1 MIKTKS
7 TELQQL
13 AQDWAE
19 AELKGEVSYLDQL
32 LTPDFVGIG
41 PRGFVLNKV
50 QWLDR
55 YRSGSFKYDSLA
67 WQDIQAWV
75 YGDSAVV
82 VGIQNQEATYEGQ
95 PSNGKFR
102 GSQFF
107 VKQNGTWRLAA
118 MQLSGPLMEVPR

>member
-1 MIKTKS
+1 MVKTKT

-13 AQDWAE
+13 GQDWAQ
-19 AELKGEVSYLDQL
+19 AELKGDVNFLDRL

-41 PRGFVLNKV
+41 PRGFVLNKE

-55 YRSGSFKYDSLA
+55 HRSGSFKYSLLA
-67 WQDIQAWV
+67 WQDTQAWL
-75 YGDSAVV
+75 YGDSAVM

-95 PSNGKFR
+95 SSNGKFR

-107 VKQNGTWRLAA
+107 VRQNGNWKLAA